1 MVPGWVCPVPSVASR
16 GRPPAVAAPAVPR
29 RDSITG
35 MTAHAAFLRV
45 YEPLAAFEGEQRR
58 YWESSLSAG
67 DAPSPAVGVAMER
80 EAALRAVAGR
90 PPLVLPEVADHA
102 YVTEVDGVTL
112 VCPWR
117 TRLRA
122 LEALEEFAADL
133 PDVVLQAFAPLELA
147 RGAGDALDALR
158 LAHPDQ
164 RSHQLT
170 STWQVPL
177 RWFVLVDSEER
188 VVRVGTPQGAPGR
201 LTGRSLV
208 YRTAMSRARRRTARA
223 LAVLRRTV
231 DDGVVTAGVEDLGRW
246 LEEFH
251 PRSLVELDYGGVVHL
266 LDDAELA
273 QDESAR
279 DVALALAALSEGD
292 TERAGAAYARVTAR
306 MKALQA
312 VESAS

>member
-1 MVPGWVCPVPSVASR
+1 
-16 GRPPAVAAPAVPR
+16 
-29 RDSITG
+29 

-58 YWESSLSAG
+58 QWEDYLSAG
-67 DAPSPAVGVAMER
+67 DAPSPAAGVAMER
-80 EAALRAVAGR
+80 EAALRAVASR
-90 PPLVLPEVADHA
+90 PPLVLPEIAEQA
-102 YVTEVDGVTL
+102 YVTDLDGVTL

-122 LEALEEFAADL
+122 LEALEEFAEDL
-133 PDVVLQAFAPLELA
+133 PDVVLQAFAPLEVA
-147 RGAGDALDALR
+147 TGAGDALDAFR

-164 RSHQLT
+164 RSHQQS

-177 RWFVLVDSEER
+177 RWFVLVDAEER
-188 VVRVGTPQGAPGR
+188 VVNVGAAEPGSTR
-201 LTGRSLV
+201 LIGRSLV

-231 DDGVVTAGVEDLGRW
+231 DAGVVTAGVEDLGRW

-251 PRSLVELDYGGVVHL
+251 PRSLVELDYGGLVHL
-266 LDDAELA
+266 LDDAEL
-273 QDESAR
+273 QTDESAR
-279 DVALALAALSEGD
+279 DVAGALVALGAGD
-292 TERAGAAYARVTAR
+292 ASAAGAAYARVTAR

-312 VESAS
+312 VESAN